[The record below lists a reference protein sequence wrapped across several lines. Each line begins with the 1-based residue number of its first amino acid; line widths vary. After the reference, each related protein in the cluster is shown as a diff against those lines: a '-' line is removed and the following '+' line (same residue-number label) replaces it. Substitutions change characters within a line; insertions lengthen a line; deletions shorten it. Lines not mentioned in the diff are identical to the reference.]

1 MNRIGQFFEK
11 SNGRMVEN
19 RMHRVE
25 PERIDVAINDPVKC
39 ILNKIIA
46 HLVAPRTIEIKRRS
60 PRRLVPVCEIRAK
73 LWEIIPF
80 RPEMVV
86 NHVQNHGEA
95 APMAGVDE

>member
-1 MNRIGQFFEK
+1 MNLLGQFFEK
-11 SNGRMVEN
+11 RNGRMVEN

-60 PRRLVPVCEIRAK
+60 PRRLVSVGEV
-73 LWEIIPF
+73 
-80 RPEMVV
+80 RPELGKIISLRAGMIV
-86 NHVQNHGEA
+86 NDVQNYRQ
-95 APMAGVDE
+95 PTRMSVI